1 MNYDLIYEVIMPT
14 CRFSLGLAMLL
25 LTAVLVIGIPAILTI
40 FAHYVYVTEKHQFVR
55 VLVAAVCI
63 VLGIAS
69 FMIGL
74 IMLQVA
80 FLIVN

>member
-40 FAHYVYVTEKHQFVR
+40 FAHHVYVTEKHQFIR

>member
-14 CRFSLGLAMLL
+14 CKFSLGLTMLL
-25 LTAVLVIGIPAILTI
+25 LTAAMTIGIPAVLTI
-40 FAHYVYVTEKHQFVR
+40 FAHYVYVTDKHQFVR
-55 VLVAAVCI
+55 IFVAAVCI

-69 FMIGL
+69 FALGL

>member
-40 FAHYVYVTEKHQFVR
+40 FAHHVYVTEKHQFVH